1 MEIRPVAVIHTDFP
15 TKFGIPRQ
23 ANIVPELKGT
33 VCFAPEF
40 SQPEAVRGLE
50 GFDYLWL
57 LWDFSK
63 EHREEHNATVHPPRL
78 GGKESVG
85 VFASRSPFRPN
96 SIGLSSVKLDSVEYT
111 EKGPVLHVSGVD
123 MVDGTPIYDI
133 KPYITF
139 EDSHPRAKSGYVDTV
154 SWKPLTVNDPDNL
167 IRNSHLSPMQQSAL
181 LKVLEQD
188 PRPRFDENSDG
199 TRRYGFYFA
208 DLDVRFRVCG
218 NELTVAELAPGLTP
232 GPAPDDRLL

>member
-1 MEIRPVAVIHTDFP
+1 MEIRPVARIHTDFP

-33 VCFAPEF
+33 ITFYPDF
-40 SQPEAVRGLE
+40 SQPESVRGLE

-63 EHREEHNATVHPPRL
+63 EHRTDHNATVHPPRL

-96 SIGLSSVKLDSVEYT
+96 SIGLSSVRLDRVEYT
-111 EKGPVLHVSGVD
+111 DKGPVLHVSGVD
-123 MVDGTPIYDI
+123 MADGTPIYDI

-139 EDSHPRAKSGYVDTV
+139 EDSHPGAASGYVDSV
-154 SWKPLTVNDPDNL
+154 SWVPLKVEDPDG
-167 IRNSHLSPMQQSAL
+167 IIEKSSLSAIQKAAL
-181 LKVLEQD
+181 FKVLEQD

-199 TRRYGFYFA
+199 SRRYGFYFS
-208 DLDVRFRVCG
+208 DYDVRFRVNG
-218 NELTVAELAPGLTP
+218 DVLTVVELLRCPQ
-232 GPAPDDRLL
+232 PDSGTER

>member
-1 MEIRPVAVIHTDFP
+1 MEITPVAFIHTDFP

-33 VCFAPEF
+33 ITFAPAF
-40 SQPEAVRGLE
+40 SQPEAVRGME

-63 EHREEHNATVHPPRL
+63 EHHEEHNATVHPPRL

-85 VFASRSPFRPN
+85 VFASRSPFRTN
-96 SIGLSSVKLDSVEYT
+96 SIGLSSVRLDYVEYT
-111 EKGPVLHVSGVD
+111 DKGPVLHVSGVD

-133 KPYITF
+133 KPYIAF
-139 EDSHPRAKSGYVDTV
+139 EDSHPGARSGYVDTV
-154 SWKPLTVNDPDNL
+154 DWKPLVVEDPDN
-167 IRNSHLSPMQQSAL
+167 IIAGSHLTELQKKAL
-181 LKVLEQD
+181 FKVLEQD

-199 TRRYGFYFA
+199 TRRYGFYYA
-208 DLDVRFRVCG
+208 DVDVRFRVNG
-218 NELTVAELAPGLTP
+218 SVLTVTELV
-232 GPAPDDRLL
+232 RR

>member
-33 VCFAPEF
+33 ITFCPEYA
-40 SQPEAVRGLE
+40 QPEAVRGLE
-50 GFDYLWL
+50 DFDYLWL
-57 LWDFSK
+57 IWDFSK
-63 EHREEHNATVHPPRL
+63 EHRTEHNATVHPPRL

-96 SIGLSSVKLDSVEYT
+96 SIGLSSVRLDCVEYT

-139 EDSHPRAKSGYVDTV
+139 EDSHPDAVSGYVDTV
-154 SWKPLTVNDPDNL
+154 SWTPLTVEDPEGL
-167 IRNSHLSPMQQSAL
+167 IETSTLTEIQRKAL
-181 LKVLEQD
+181 VKVLEQD

-199 TRRYGFYFA
+199 TRRYGFYYA
-208 DLDVRFRVCG
+208 DLDVRFRVFG
-218 NELTVAELAPGLTP
+218 SILTVVELVKV
-232 GPAPDDRLL
+232 R

>member
-1 MEIRPVAVIHTDFP
+1 MEIRPIAVIHTDFP

-23 ANIVPELKGT
+23 AGIVPELKGT
-33 VCFAPEF
+33 VTFYPEF

-57 LWDFSK
+57 LWDFSM
-63 EHREEHNATVHPPRL
+63 EHREEHNATVRPPRL
-78 GGKESVG
+78 GGRESVG

-96 SIGLSSVKLDSVEYT
+96 SIGLSSVRLDRVEYT

-139 EDSHPRAKSGYVDTV
+139 EDSHPNAASGYVDSV
-154 SWKPLTVNDPDNL
+154 SWMPLQVEDPEGL
-167 IRNSHLSPMQQSAL
+167 IEAAPLSEMQKAAL
-181 LKVLEQD
+181 FKVLEQD

-199 TRRYGFYFA
+199 TRRYGFYFSG
-208 DLDVRFRVCG
+208 LDVRFRVNG
-218 NELTVAELAPGLTP
+218 NTLKVVELVSVQ
-232 GPAPDDRLL
+232 